1 MHRTEDVQVVVDLG
15 NTHVRVMSVT
25 PDGASPPATRVLDMD
40 GRMPALVG
48 CAADGTWSW
57 GVDRARGRTVI
68 GGFLARVDDP
78 VPLVIGDVRVSAA
91 HVVARQLG
99 DAVDLVAAEHGRPS
113 LLTVIHPDDLS
124 PHGRR
129 QIEAALD
136 TDLPVRWASRAA
148 VSIHEA
154 LDRGEVAVGDV
165 VAALHVGG
173 ASCVA
178 TVWALTPTPRRL
190 AVVSGDGSCAGGALD
205 DLVVAHVRRSVDA
218 HEGVDPAALRASC
231 EEAKSALSTQ
241 TSVDVGVGETRV
253 RLVRTELEELS
264 APLVERRLD
273 TLAEALRVAEVEPA
287 ALRAVLLSGGGA
299 SAPCVVEAIGARFAT
314 PARLMTRRASAIDH
328 DPTVLAQPA
337 PLPVATAAEG
347 RTRRRFGARMA
358 AAHLTARR
366 VATPSSPHARQAPT
380 PRMPVLVGSALVA
393 VLVVGGGAVQQAG
406 LVGMLATA
414 LGTEGPGGVSARSL
428 ASGVVAPWLN
438 VIPEL
443 PESVVVAIEEATS
456 TVTDGDSDNDGTTD
470 AGDTATSTDVV
481 GVNGPGGG
489 AVQPGPSST
498 SPRTPGTT
506 TTPRPGSPAPT
517 SSPNPTSD
525 PTPDP
530 DPTPEPTP
538 DQDPTPDPTP
548 DPDPAPDPTPDPTPD
563 PDPAPDPTPDPDP
576 DPAPDPV
583 DDPGS
588 DETPSDPTPASD
600 TLSDVTTTG
609 LTLPD
614 EGSGDG
620 SQP

>member
-78 VPLVIGDVRVSAA
+78 VPMVIGDVRVSAA

-136 TDLPVRWASRAA
+136 TDLPVRWASRAS

-178 TVWALTPTPRRL
+178 TVWALTPTPQRL
-190 AVVSGDGSCAGGALD
+190 AVVSGDGSCAGGAVD

-241 TSVDVGVGETRV
+241 TSVDVGVGAARV

-273 TLAEALRVAEVEPA
+273 TLAEALRLAGVEPA
-287 ALRAVLLSGGGA
+287 ALRTVLLTGGGA

-328 DPTVLAQPA
+328 DPTVVAHPA
-337 PLPVATAAEG
+337 PLPVATAAHG
-347 RTRRRFGARMA
+347 RTRRRSGAPKVA
-358 AAHLTARR
+358 AFW
-366 VATPSSPHARQAPT
+366 S
-380 PRMPVLVGSALVA
+380 
-393 VLVVGGGAVQQAG
+393 
-406 LVGMLATA
+406 
-414 LGTEGPGGVSARSL
+414 
-428 ASGVVAPWLN
+428 
-438 VIPEL
+438 
-443 PESVVVAIEEATS
+443 
-456 TVTDGDSDNDGTTD
+456 
-470 AGDTATSTDVV
+470 
-481 GVNGPGGG
+481 
-489 AVQPGPSST
+489 
-498 SPRTPGTT
+498 
-506 TTPRPGSPAPT
+506 
-517 SSPNPTSD
+517 
-525 PTPDP
+525 
-530 DPTPEPTP
+530 
-538 DQDPTPDPTP
+538 
-548 DPDPAPDPTPDPTPD
+548 
-563 PDPAPDPTPDPDP
+563 
-576 DPAPDPV
+576 
-583 DDPGS
+583 
-588 DETPSDPTPASD
+588 
-600 TLSDVTTTG
+600 
-609 LTLPD
+609 
-614 EGSGDG
+614 
-620 SQP
+620 